1 MQMDYILGTCL
12 LMQIIYI
19 LGDYRHIEVFFQFL
33 DEFMPL
39 VRLRSIEFMAQH
51 IIEVCY

>member
-1 MQMDYILGTCL
+1 
-12 LMQIIYI
+12 MQIIYI
-19 LGDYRHIEVFFQFL
+19 QGDYRHIEVFFQFL
-33 DEFMPL
+33 DRVYVL